1 MAAPQQQYQA
11 RSPHNERGE
20 REDDEPRLF
29 PLTSAQGRAI
39 QRQRSGATLEGDSG
53 ESPLS
58 DEETDERRAAE
69 ADWERTLERL
79 KSELVPVT
87 HVVAIDGSPDSDRAF
102 SWAVRSLPRH
112 DRLLLVYGTRRVP
125 MPGLE
130 VTLLERRSADDQ
142 RRKQRRKV
150 RALAQHYAHRCEAA
164 GVPVRLFVLFFRF
177 RSICASFVFSAPT
190 TRPIMGRGSCQAK
203 HNYTLVLRYILLL
216 TQLVG
221 SG

>member
-1 MAAPQQQYQA
+1 M
-11 RSPHNERGE
+11 R
-20 REDDEPRLF
+20 
-29 PLTSAQGRAI
+29 
-39 QRQRSGATLEGDSG
+39 
-53 ESPLS
+53 PLS
-58 DEETDERRAAE
+58 DEETEDERRAAE

-164 GVPVRLFVLFFRF
+164 GVPSASSFFF
-177 RSICASFVFSAPT
+177 SFSFFL
-190 TRPIMGRGSCQAK
+190 C
-203 HNYTLVLRYILLL
+203 
-216 TQLVG
+216 
-221 SG
+221 